1 MDQSG
6 KIQRKRPQ
14 VAHDEDN
21 LRPTDNMDM
30 FKNLLI
36 GAALFNRNNL
46 LSRPS
51 LIQLSRVRVDLCFD
65 NHAINHGDVIFGS
78 ESAIGSGGD

>member
-1 MDQSG
+1 
-6 KIQRKRPQ
+6 
-14 VAHDEDN
+14 
-21 LRPTDNMDM
+21 MDM

-51 LIQLSRVRVDLCFD
+51 LIQLSRVRVDL
-65 NHAINHGDVIFGS
+65 
-78 ESAIGSGGD
+78 